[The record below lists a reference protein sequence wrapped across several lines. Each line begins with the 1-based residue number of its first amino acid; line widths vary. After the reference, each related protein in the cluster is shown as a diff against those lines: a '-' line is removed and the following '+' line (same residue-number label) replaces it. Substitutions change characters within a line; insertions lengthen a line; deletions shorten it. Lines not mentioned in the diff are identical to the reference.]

1 MNKLAAIITGIEQHE
16 SLFLIDLDASGI
28 SLAMLLFD
36 LKPVFTI
43 GSRVNVL
50 FKESEVAL
58 SKELSDEISFSNRF
72 PATIMAINP
81 GCILADISLQCS
93 AGRLAS
99 IITMKSAK
107 RLGLTEN
114 TEVTVLIKASQLSL
128 EGGDDD

>member
-1 MNKLAAIITGIEQHE
+1 
-16 SLFLIDLDASGI
+16 
-28 SLAMLLFD
+28 LFD
-36 LKPVFTI
+36 LKPVFKI

-58 SKELSDEISFSNRF
+58 SKELSGEMSFSNRF
-72 PATIMAINP
+72 PATIKAINP
-81 GCILADISLQCS
+81 GCILAEISLQCR

-107 RLGLTEN
+107 RLELTEN